1 MDIRAYGNIF
11 YRLVKWYDL
20 TDTTRI
26 DRQLVRGAFHYAL
39 AR

>member
-11 YRLVKWYDL
+11 YRLVKLYDL
-20 TDTTRI
+20 TDTRI